1 MDMSSNMSLAP
12 LSRLAPCS
20 RCHGLRYLF
29 APDGER
35 SLAVPCECLQSC
47 AECNG
52 TGRVLSQVDG
62 ALFTSACGCQELRR
76 RIQLYNR
83 AAIPRHF
90 FSKGLESFRTYE
102 RGHENAL
109 RAVQGFLQEY
119 PRSRKGLCLYGP
131 PGTGKTHLLCAA
143 LQNLTLERGVPAR
156 YVEISFLY
164 SEIREAFG
172 RNVSALTALAPLAE
186 VEVLAIDEIGK
197 GKASDFEKETLE
209 ELIARRYN
217 ADRTTLCATNFNAD
231 PKPRPEPQGGY
242 ANPGVM
248 ARDAAADQ
256 HLRDRIGER
265 AFSRLVEMVHLCQI
279 VAKDRRVPPG

>member
-1 MDMSSNMSLAP
+1 MSAVTPLPVPQLAQ
-12 LSRLAPCS
+12 CS

-29 APDGER
+29 APEGDR
-35 SLAVPCECLQSC
+35 SLAVACECLRSC
-47 AECNG
+47 PECKGAG
-52 TGRVLSQVDG
+52 TVLIQREG
-62 ALFTSACGCQELRR
+62 ALFTGPCVCQELRR

-90 FSKGLESFRTYE
+90 CAKGLETFRTYE

-143 LQNLTLERGVPAR
+143 LQSLTLERGIPAR

-172 RNVSALTALAPLAE
+172 RNVSALTALAPLVE

-209 ELIARRYN
+209 ELVARRYN

-231 PKPRPEPQGGY
+231 PKPRPEAQGSY
-242 ANPGVM
+242 ASPGTL
-248 ARDAAADQ
+248 ARDAASDQ

-265 AFSRLVEMVHLCQI
+265 AFSRLVEMVHLCQV
-279 VAKDRRVPPG
+279 VARDRRVPPA